1 MRTLMTFL
9 GVAIFSLP
17 LLQAAQPQP
26 QPQTSVNPI
35 PGSHFYA
42 AGHPYLGVDIRD
54 ITPDRVAALKLKTER
69 GVEVTMVDQD
79 APAGKAGIREH
90 DVIVD
95 FNGSA
100 VESEEQLRRLIRE
113 TPAGRTVSLG
123 ISRDGNPLKINVELA
138 DYNKVVGKN
147 HGITIAPLPPLPE
160 VGDFGNRFDVPGSIY
175 VLRNTSAALGVQTE
189 NLTSQ
194 LGDFFGVKNGEG
206 VLVRSVEKGS
216 PAEKGG
222 LKAGDVIVRIGE
234 EKLSDR
240 SDLTRL
246 MRKYRTGG
254 KLNVGVVRDKHEQN
268 LTVDLPQRSKDSSRI
283 EIESGQ
289 FDSLVDELDSI
300 QPEIDSS
307 LEAAASG
314 MAQLK
319 SLDLDEVMREFNR
332 GTAAYNKALKQYK
345 YQFKDLDKELQ
356 KLEIYSHPML

>member
-9 GVAIFSLP
+9 GVAVFSLP
-17 LLQAAQPQP
+17 VLQAAQPQP
-26 QPQTSVNPI
+26 QTGLNPV
-35 PGSHFYA
+35 PGSRFYA
-42 AGHPYLGVDIRD
+42 AGRPYLGVDIRD
-54 ITPDRVAALKLKTER
+54 ITPDRVAPLKLKDER

-90 DVIVD
+90 DVIVE
-95 FNGSA
+95 FNGTA

-113 TPAGRTVSLG
+113 TPAGRTVTLG

-138 DYNKVVGKN
+138 DYNKLVAKN
-147 HGITIAPLPPLPE
+147 HGIMIAPLPPIPE
-160 VGDFGNRFDVPGSIY
+160 MREFGNRFDVPGGVY
-175 VLRNTSAALGVQTE
+175 VLRNTSAVLGVQTE

-222 LKAGDVIVRIGE
+222 LKAGDVIVRIGD

-254 KLNVGVVRDKHEQN
+254 KLNLGVVRDKHEQN
-268 LTVDLPQRSKDSSRI
+268 FSVDLPQRSKDSSRI
-283 EIESGQ
+283 YIESGDFDALADQ
-289 FDSLVDELDSI
+289 LDSLE
-300 QPEIDSS
+300 PEIDSS

-314 MAQLK
+314 MAQRK
-319 SLDLDEVMREFNR
+319 ILDIDKLMQEFNKN
-332 GTAAYNKALKQYK
+332 AAAHNKALKQYK

-356 KLEIYSHPML
+356 KMEIYSHPML